1 MFKNITLICI
11 LLLFVSSLAYA
22 EPVTTL
28 FDNFSS
34 ASNAGTLKRS
44 EAKDHTVHCIFTNT
58 STITNLM
65 VNFDGAIDND
75 NYETLQTHTFS
86 ATELAKKSA
95 MFFVVDAPVPSVMA
109 NISSVTRFGD
119 LSLGCKYWPFRS
131 PNR

>member
-1 MFKNITLICI
+1 MFKNMVLICI

-34 ASNAGTLKRS
+34 TGNEGTLKRS

-65 VNFDGAIDND
+65 VNFEGSIDND
-75 NYETLQTHTFS
+75 NFETLQTHTFS

-95 MFFVVDAPVPSVMA
+95 MFFVVSEPVPSVMA